1 MSIETERVVAFKL
14 GFLRKLAE
22 CGVTPAQFF
31 ERAKSAAVLDPMLE
45 SIGRL
50 GEQAIG
56 GAAGA
61 GITGAKYLAG
71 LGLVA
76 PIALGGGAGVAHTL
90 LDAPNDQD
98 IETLQQAELEST
110 YRRMAEEIKNRAKH
124 RVLGE

>member
-1 MSIETERVVAFKL
+1 MSIKEDRSVAFKI

-31 ERAKSAAVLDPMLE
+31 ERVKSADILDPML
-45 SIGRL
+45 SSAGRL
-50 GEQAIG
+50 GEQAIS

-90 LDAPNDQD
+90 LDAPTDQD
-98 IETLQQAELEST
+98 TEILQQAELEST